1 MSQSK
6 LYQQKYR
13 KEWEANTAFKGWLK
27 PFIGDDKRVYC
38 CYCKVDFCTKL
49 SDVKKH
55 SSTQKHI
62 QRAKP
67 YSSAQTTLPFMVS
80 KIDVSKKAEA
90 TIALAIAEHC
100 FLLACDHIGE
110 ACRSAFSDS
119 AAATHFRMHR
129 TKCTEMI
136 NGVLA
141 PCG

>member
-27 PFIGDDKRVYC
+27 PFIGDDKRAYC
-38 CYCKVDFCTKL
+38 SYCKVDFCAKL

-62 QRAKP
+62 LKAKP

-80 KIDVSKKAEA
+80 KIGTKQKKKIVFFLYFQLCKLGDDV
-90 TIALAIAEHC
+90 I
-100 FLLACDHIGE
+100 
-110 ACRSAFSDS
+110 
-119 AAATHFRMHR
+119 
-129 TKCTEMI
+129 
-136 NGVLA
+136 
-141 PCG
+141 